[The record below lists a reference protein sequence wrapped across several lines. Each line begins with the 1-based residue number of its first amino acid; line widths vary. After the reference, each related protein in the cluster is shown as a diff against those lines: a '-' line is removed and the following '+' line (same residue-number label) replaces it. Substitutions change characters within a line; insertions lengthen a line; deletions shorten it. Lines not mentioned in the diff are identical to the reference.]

1 MVGPVAPDSHIL
13 PNMIRLA
20 TMIGLLSVLFMGCAE
35 PKSFLIK
42 RPEDKQLDV
51 AVTEMWSGEIAN
63 VARDGDWILS
73 RSYYAIADVITK
85 IAPGEELSHASIY
98 DAKRGMIIEAVNAGV
113 REIPLADLVQR
124 NHYMIVVRPRYT
136 TAEEGTAAVARAR
149 AALGTPFDH
158 MGFFGLQDDNK
169 FYCSELVWWASQ
181 GEAKN
186 GVHETIITPANLMQY
201 GEVIYW
207 TGKRDDAQ
215 VQALALDRATHA
227 HDSVTRTAALTR

>member
-1 MVGPVAPDSHIL
+1 MASGSHIL
-13 PNMIRLA
+13 PTMIRLA
-20 TMIGLLSVLFMGCAE
+20 TLTVLACVLFTGCAE
-35 PKSFLIK
+35 PKSFLVK

-73 RSYYAIADVITK
+73 RSYYAIADAITK

-124 NHYMIVVRPRYT
+124 NHYMIIVRPRHQ

-149 AALGTPFDH
+149 AAIGTPFDH

-169 FYCSELVWWASQ
+169 FYCSELAWWASQ
-181 GEAKN
+181 GEARY
-186 GVHETIITPANLMQY
+186 GVHETIITPANLMEY
-201 GEVIYW
+201 GEVVYW
-207 TGKRDDAQ
+207 SGKRDDAQ
-215 VQALALDRATHA
+215 VQSLAVERSTEKHEMAR
-227 HDSVTRTAALTR
+227 RTAALTR